1 MIGSLEELRHLVVG
15 EETRR
20 VAVADASGEPTLRA
34 VCAADDAGLARSILV
49 GEAGVIRARLV
60 EIGEEPD
67 RFEILD
73 RPTPEDSAR
82 VAVRLVRSGA
92 ADVLMKGALQTST
105 LLHAVLDRD
114 AGLRSDRLLSDV
126 FLFPYGKETSRLVGI
141 TDGGVNP
148 LPDVDQKAR
157 ILVNAV
163 RTFHALGCET
173 PRVAVLSA
181 VETPSELFPASLEAV
196 ELVELWRRGGFPDCV
211 VDGPMAL
218 DLALSEEAAALK
230 GVESDVAGRADIL
243 LFPGAE
249 AANIT
254 AKAIEYTVPVE
265 PAHVVV
271 GGAAP
276 ILIPS
281 RSESAEARLN
291 AMALGCW
298 MAGRA

>member
-1 MIGSLEELRHLVVG
+1 MIRSLEELRDLLA
-15 EETRR
+15 EEPPRR
-20 VAVADASGEPTLRA
+20 VAVADATGIPTLQA
-34 VCAADDAGLARSILV
+34 ACAADELGLARSILV
-49 GEAGVIRARLV
+49 GGEEVIRQRLA
-60 EIGEEPD
+60 ELGIEPD

-73 RPTPEDSAR
+73 RPAADDAAR
-82 VAVRLVRSGA
+82 VAVRLVRSGG

-114 AGLRSDRLLSDV
+114 DGLRSGQLLSDV
-126 FLFPYGKETSRLVGI
+126 FLFPFGGPHPRLVGI

-148 LPDVDQKAR
+148 RPDVAGKAR
-157 ILVNAV
+157 ILLNAV
-163 RTFHALGCET
+163 RTFRALGCET

-181 VETPSELFPASLEAV
+181 VETPSARFPASVDAV
-196 ELVELWRRGGFPDCV
+196 ELAEMWRRGEFPDCV
-211 VDGPMAL
+211 VDGPLAL
-218 DLALSEEAAALK
+218 DLALSPEAAALK
-230 GVESDVAGRADIL
+230 GVDSDVAGRADIL

-254 AKAIEYTVPVE
+254 AKALEYVVPLD

-271 GGAAP
+271 GGSAP

-281 RSESAEARLN
+281 RSESAAARLN

-298 MAGRA
+298 MAGRD